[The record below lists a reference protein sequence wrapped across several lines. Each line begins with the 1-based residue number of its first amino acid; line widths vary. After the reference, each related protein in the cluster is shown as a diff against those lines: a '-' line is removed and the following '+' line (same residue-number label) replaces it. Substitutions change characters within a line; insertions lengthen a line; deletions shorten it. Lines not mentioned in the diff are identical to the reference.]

1 MELEI
6 LNNALTG
13 EVGLDEKIFLVE
25 ITVVKPDAGTTI
37 LFSTA
42 MNT

>member
-1 MELEI
+1 MEIEI
-6 LNNALTG
+6 LNNVLTI

-25 ITVVKPDAGTTI
+25 ITVVKPFSEAII
-37 LFSTA
+37 LFSRA